1 MRRAFWSEVAVGMLV
16 IAGMVLIVAGTAAA
30 LVAAP
35 TQGPAELDPGA
46 AALKFSSSEV
56 VSPTRRKLVDEIEF
70 SGALVAPAT
79 AIVRAKAAGTLL
91 RLQVTEGS
99 RVNAGQVIGQ
109 IDDAELSSR
118 MTERR
123 TAVESARTQLAQAK
137 RQHQADVGLAAQH
150 FISNRALESSKSA
163 LNTARLQLES
173 ALAQLT
179 TGQLA
184 LRDTGLVAPIRG
196 LISKR
201 HALAGEKLSLEQPV
215 VTIIDLSHL
224 VLAGLVG
231 THQVRRLAPGM
242 PVDLHIEGTTA
253 PVTGRIDR
261 VAPAAEPGTRS
272 ISVIVEVPNPEE
284 TLRAG
289 QYGQARVAVADATE
303 CLTLPL
309 EAVARSSGQ
318 DLVWLIENGKL
329 MRRAVTISRRD
340 AVRGC
345 VEAQGGLT
353 DTAIVLAT
361 SFDSLREGARAAVA
375 GPSRAPG
382 PTTAQ

>member
-1 MRRAFWSEVAVGMLV
+1 MRRAFWGEVAVGMLV
-16 IAGMVLIVAGTAAA
+16 IAGLVLIVAGTAAA
-30 LVAAP
+30 LVAARP
-35 TQGPAELDPGA
+35 QEPAELNPGSME
-46 AALKFSSSEV
+46 LKFSSSEV
-56 VSPTRRKLVDEIEF
+56 VSPTRRKLVDEVEF

-79 AIVRAKAAGTLL
+79 AVVRAKAAGTLL

-123 TAVESARTQLAQAK
+123 TAVASARTQLTQARK
-137 RQHQADVGLAAQH
+137 QHQADVGLAAQH
-150 FISNRALESSKSA
+150 FISNRALESSRSA
-163 LNTARLQLES
+163 LDTARLQLES
-173 ALAQLT
+173 ALAQLA
-179 TGQLA
+179 TGLLA

-196 LISKR
+196 LVSKR
-201 HALAGEKLSLEQPV
+201 HALVGEKLTLEQPV

-242 PVDLHIEGTTA
+242 PVDVHIEGTTV
-253 PVTGRIDR
+253 PVAGRIER

-272 ISVIVEVPNPEE
+272 IGVIVEVPNPEE

-289 QYGQARVAVADATE
+289 QYGLARVVLADTAE

-318 DLVWLIENGKL
+318 DHVWVIENGRL

-345 VEAQGGLT
+345 VEAPGGLT
-353 DTAIVLAT
+353 DTAIVLAA
-361 SFDSLREGARAAVA
+361 SFDSLREGARAVVA
-375 GPSRAPG
+375 GPARALG
-382 PTTAQ
+382 PSAAP

>member
-1 MRRAFWSEVAVGMLV
+1 MRREFLGSVAVWMLV
-16 IAGMVLIVAGTAAA
+16 IAGMVLIIAGTASA
-30 LVAAP
+30 LVGARAEE
-35 TQGPAELDPGA
+35 PAELSPDSA
-46 AALKFSSSEV
+46 ELTFSSSEV
-56 VSPTRRKLVDEIEF
+56 VSPTHRKLVDEVEF

-91 RLQVTEGS
+91 RLQVNEGS
-99 RVNAGQVIGQ
+99 RVTAGQVIGQ

-123 TAVESARTQLAQAK
+123 TAVESARRQLTQAK
-137 RQHQADVGLAAQH
+137 RQHQTDVGLAAQQ
-150 FISNRALESSKSA
+150 FISNSA
-163 LNTARLQLES
+163 LASSQLALDTARLQLDS

-179 TGQLA
+179 AGQLA

-196 LISKR
+196 LVSKR
-201 HALAGEKLSLEQPV
+201 HALVGERLSLEQPV

-242 PVDLHIEGTTA
+242 PVDVHIEGTA
-253 PVTGRIDR
+253 VPVAGRIVR
-261 VAPAAEPGTRS
+261 VALAAEPGTRS
-272 ISVIVEVPNPEE
+272 IGVIVEVPNPEE

-289 QYGQARVAVADATE
+289 QYGLARVALADTAE

-309 EAVARSSGQ
+309 EAVVRSSGQ
-318 DLVWLIENGKL
+318 DHVWVIESGML
-329 MRRAVTISRRD
+329 MRRAVTIGRRD

-353 DTAIVLAT
+353 EMAVVLAAN
-361 SFDSLREGARAAVA
+361 FDSLREGASAVV
-375 GPSRAPG
+375 APAIASG
-382 PTTAQ
+382 SSTAP